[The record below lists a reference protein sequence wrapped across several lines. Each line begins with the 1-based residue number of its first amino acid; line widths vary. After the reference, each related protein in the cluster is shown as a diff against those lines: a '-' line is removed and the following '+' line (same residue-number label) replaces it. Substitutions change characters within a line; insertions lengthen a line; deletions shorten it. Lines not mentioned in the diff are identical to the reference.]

1 MFSEV
6 MFGEV
11 MLTSKQECLSA
22 RACSGDPQ
30 RTVAEKGDKD
40 HSYAAANSTMSLL
53 VYRVQGFHE
62 HTLLL

>member
-22 RACSGDPQ
+22 RACLGDPQ

-40 HSYAAANSTMSLL
+40 HSYAAANSTISDILTGL
-53 VYRVQGFHE
+53 
-62 HTLLL
+62 